1 MSKENRII
9 GLTGPTGSGKSTV
22 AKVWQEMGATV
33 LSADAYARAVVPT
46 GSPVLRQIAEAF
58 SADIL
63 TADGAL
69 DRAKLADIVF
79 ADPAKKQ
86 LLESITHPAICQR
99 MRQDAEA
106 AFAAGAAVVVFDSPL
121 LFEAGQDAVCDKTVA
136 VVSQAETRRARIM
149 ARDGLTYE
157 QAAARMAAQPSED
170 FYRKR
175 ADTVIPNDGTT
186 DELAALARE
195 VLVWR

>member
-33 LSADAYARAVVPT
+33 LSADAYARAVVTT

-99 MRQDAEA
+99 MQRDAEA

-136 VVSQAETRRARIM
+136 VVSQAETRLARIM

-170 FYRKR
+170 FYRDR
-175 ADTVIPNDGTT
+175 ADTVIPNDGTA
-186 DELAALARE
+186 DELAILARE
-195 VLVWR
+195 VLAWR